1 MFDFS
6 DYPEDSKFF
15 DPVNKKVIGK
25 MKDEVRG
32 KINNEL
38 VGLKPNIYYLAIV
51 NNEEIEKAKGAIKI
65 LLKTDEKYDDVLFNK
80 Y

>member
-1 MFDFS
+1 M
-6 DYPEDSKFF
+6 
-15 DPVNKKVIGK
+15 IGK
-25 MKDEVRG
+25 MKDEVKG

-65 LLKTDEKYDDVLFNK
+65 LLKTDEKYDDVLFSK
-80 Y
+80 YLIGHKMKRIQTKQHRIRT